1 MPIVH
6 RNTPSDGTFSLAV
19 WESTEPLD
27 ELLACTPLD
36 EREILYFQSLRSESR
51 KREFLT
57 VRHLLSMLCGSNEGI
72 VYNEF
77 GKPALKSG
85 GFISI
90 THSKAHIGLIV
101 SNGNAVGID
110 LEALRPQ
117 ITTLAPKFIS
127 NRELTLFG
135 TSLDEHTMHLIWGA
149 KEVLFK
155 LYGKGELDFK
165 KDMEVAPSSTVHL
178 HPIKATLRKNDCI
191 IHAAIHHTV
200 MNGFMLVWTALKND

>member
-19 WESTEPLD
+19 WESIEPLD
-27 ELLACTPLD
+27 ELLAATSLD
-36 EREILYFQSLRSESR
+36 KEELLHFQSLKSESR
-51 KREFLT
+51 KREFVT
-57 VRHLLSMLCGSNEGI
+57 VRHLLALLYGSNERI
-72 VYNEF
+72 VYDAF

-90 THSKAHIGLIV
+90 THSKALIGLIV
-101 SNGNAVGID
+101 SKVNAVGID

-127 NRELTLFG
+127 DAERTAFGSTL
-135 TSLDEHTMHLIWGA
+135 DDKAMHLIWGA

-155 LYGKGELDFK
+155 LYGKGDLDFK
-165 KDMEVAPSSTVHL
+165 KDMKVLPATNELNDS
-178 HPIKATLRKNDCI
+178 IRATLRKNDSI
-191 IHAAIHHTV
+191 IQADINHTI
-200 MNGFMLVWTALKND
+200 MNGFMLVWTSLKND